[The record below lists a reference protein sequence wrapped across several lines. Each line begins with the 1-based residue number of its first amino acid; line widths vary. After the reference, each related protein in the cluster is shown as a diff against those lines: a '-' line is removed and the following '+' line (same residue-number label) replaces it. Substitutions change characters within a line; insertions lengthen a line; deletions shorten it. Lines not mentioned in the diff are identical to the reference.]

1 MYSLHYGQQCPP
13 EWDDGSVP
21 AETADR
27 QKKKEHGKSNLHAEK
42 DFLQKLESLNLDPR
56 LKKLLI
62 TYLEVF
68 GALPPPLSCKKLV
81 QMDLKLKPEFEKARV
96 RRRPHP
102 APQEQVEEIERQI
115 QECIDAGLFEEYKQ
129 GDYPHRCSPC
139 FLVAKPGSTA
149 LRLVVDYGEVNKKTQ
164 NHSGSI
170 PNMQN
175 TPERIAKC
183 RYKTKMDK
191 RSCFWQVD
199 LTAAAQE
206 LLAFITPKGRVFKWK
221 IMPFGVAN
229 GPALFQDPMNKILY
243 ILRRRPLV
251 QELTSRGAEMEAHID
266 DVSLGTNTK
275 EDHVLLLRE
284 FLIVCQENH
293 LRIKLEK
300 CEFMKEEMEYLGFDV
315 GYGWWKP
322 AASKMQPLQDM
333 QICDDPKK
341 GLHDVRSFVGA
352 CTPH

>member
-1 MYSLHYGQQCPP
+1 
-13 EWDDGSVP
+13 
-21 AETADR
+21 
-27 QKKKEHGKSNLHAEK
+27 
-42 DFLQKLESLNLDPR
+42 
-56 LKKLLI
+56 
-62 TYLEVF
+62 
-68 GALPPPLSCKKLV
+68 
-81 QMDLKLKPEFEKARV
+81 MDLKLKPEFEKTRV
-96 RRRPHP
+96 RRRPYP

-115 QECIDAGLFEEYKQ
+115 QECIDAGLVEEYKH
-129 GDYPHRCSPC
+129 GDYLHHCSPC

-149 LRLVVDYGEVNKKTQ
+149 LHLVVDYGEVNKKTQ

-170 PNMQN
+170 PNMEN
-175 TPERIAKC
+175 TLERIAKC

-191 RSCFWQVD
+191 RSGFWQVD

-221 IMPFGVAN
+221 VMPFGVAN
-229 GPALFQDPMNKILY
+229 APALFQELMNKILY

-251 QELTSRGAEMEAHID
+251 QELISRGAEMEAHID

-284 FLIVCQENH
+284 FFIVCQENH

-333 QICDDPKK
+333 QIRDDPKR

-352 CTPH
+352 CNFYRRHIHNFTYSSAPLTDLIKKATPWR